1 VDHALFL
8 SEFPAAKMKPPGR
21 KATAYNFDP
30 ETKIR
35 RVTE

>member
-1 VDHALFL
+1 
-8 SEFPAAKMKPPGR
+8 MKLPGR
-21 KATAYNFDP
+21 KATAYNFEP